1 MNTPVNFF
9 LRKMLKWL
17 SFINSWICL
26 TMRNFAGL
34 LLIAM
39 TSIVTLQILSRYVFN
54 NSLIWTEEV
63 SKTMMVWCAF
73 LIAPWAYRNGAN
85 VSISIFVNELPLTL
99 RQSLRLLINIL
110 VIWIIIVF
118 FLESHGM
125 VDRGFLIQAASLP
138 IQVGWFYIVIPLTF
152 LVMIFVGI
160 ELLAR
165 DVLSFFYPKENFKI
179 VNTTKNLESEN

>member
-1 MNTPVNFF
+1 
-9 LRKMLKWL
+9 
-17 SFINSWICL
+17 
-26 TMRNFAGL
+26 
-34 LLIAM
+34 
-39 TSIVTLQILSRYVFN
+39 
-54 NSLIWTEEV
+54 
-63 SKTMMVWCAF
+63 
-73 LIAPWAYRNGAN
+73 
-85 VSISIFVNELPLTL
+85 
-99 RQSLRLLINIL
+99 
-110 VIWIIIVF
+110 
-118 FLESHGM
+118 M